1 MASEE
6 VAVAVSETKR
16 IGDLRVVDL
25 KSELKK
31 RNLDAVEEEGGNPE
45 ALQIPV
51 EVSLKKPHKRTPK
64 NKKSDEEGSVE
75 DANDTNEDTEMAAD
89 NSTDWDAQEEGDEE
103 AGKVETNMTDSED
116 KVISADEVEMME
128 MENAAEQAANSE
140 RAEAMVEDSLDVEVS
155 AENSALEDKDE
166 VTDGDM
172 TLTDATSDKENVEGL
187 CEGGLSSLPA
197 GEGEVSA
204 QDVLDMNAPRPEAE
218 EDNISVTVQAED
230 ALTLDVDGDLLLEA
244 PKKDS
249 VGAHGSS
256 GRGAASTKSTNS
268 GSSSGST
275 KATDGATS
283 KQEGHESVEK
293 ASKEG
298 AAANG
303 KKEEGAS
310 SDASKS
316 DGKEDGKKP
325 GSTPDKSKEAAKK
338 GASSSGTSDQ
348 AKSSS
353 KDGKGASKDDKGR
366 SGASGGSG
374 GGNSGSVS
382 GKNLWVSSLS
392 SSTKA
397 TDLKNAFSKY
407 GKVIGA
413 KIVTNARSPGARC
426 YGFVTMATV
435 EEATKCISHL
445 HRTELH
451 GRMISVERAKNDPAS
466 KKASDKKEVEIKKDG
481 KASSSGDRKSTETK
495 PHQSS
500 STGKKEEKKDDKK
513 VVEKKDT
520 KESSSSSS
528 AKKPEEKKDDKDGK
542 KEEKED
548 QKSSSGTKKPD
559 DKKGG
564 KIADRTVVM
573 DKSKGE
579 PVVCVK
585 TTSKDKEKDKKS
597 TTKSDDK
604 KSSSNVK
611 ADPKS
616 STKSDVL
623 SFEKIREE
631 RERER
636 KRQNERDAREKIR
649 ERQKELKEL
658 KELKERQEMKRIRV
672 LREREEREQL
682 QRERERLQMERLRL
696 EKERQERERLERQR
710 VRIEQERCKEQE
722 RIARMRE
729 ELRRQQEKL
738 RLEQERR
745 ASLKRTYDVD
755 NRRDDSYWGEP
766 KRLALDSDA
775 RYGQSLLQRG
785 DTTANRFN
793 DYDHRERGK
802 FPDQRLLPAIG
813 IESAREQHFLH
824 GCVDM
829 RHDGL
834 KAALYRPYDMMRL
847 EPYDRRPDYQS
858 GRSRDDGAIFTPS
871 RLNGPQAGRR
881 DDVRETRDRDDRRMD
896 IPRDRPTLGKPRDV
910 AARGHSPRR
919 DSPRRGTTRDD
930 WKSERTVIADRRDVM
945 RDTRDTDRVRLDRGR
960 EPDGHVRSL
969 LPSGAGSSSY
979 GGREPMRSGG
989 GVIGERG
996 NLPHFGEDRRNVLER
1011 TSRDTWTSSLSQPS
1025 GYGQDI
1031 QRLGSDSRSTGFLS
1045 QQTRDSRDWGVGD
1058 HGRKMDSHSDRT
1070 WQVKGDGRT
1079 LGQSIQTHVMPRG
1092 PSSGRSYLTS
1102 SGQQGSANLL
1112 GRTVQLATSLAAAGG
1127 GFSSTDRLHR
1137 PSGDLRFD
1145 PYKSGTVRRY

>member
-1 MASEE
+1 
-6 VAVAVSETKR
+6 
-16 IGDLRVVDL
+16 
-25 KSELKK
+25 
-31 RNLDAVEEEGGNPE
+31 
-45 ALQIPV
+45 
-51 EVSLKKPHKRTPK
+51 
-64 NKKSDEEGSVE
+64 
-75 DANDTNEDTEMAAD
+75 
-89 NSTDWDAQEEGDEE
+89 
-103 AGKVETNMTDSED
+103 
-116 KVISADEVEMME
+116 
-128 MENAAEQAANSE
+128 
-140 RAEAMVEDSLDVEVS
+140 
-155 AENSALEDKDE
+155 
-166 VTDGDM
+166 
-172 TLTDATSDKENVEGL
+172 
-187 CEGGLSSLPA
+187 
-197 GEGEVSA
+197 EGEVSA

-244 PKKDS
+244 PK
-249 VGAHGSS
+249 
-256 GRGAASTKSTNS
+256 N
-268 GSSSGST
+268 GST

-283 KQEGHESVEK
+283 KQEGHESAEK
-293 ASKEG
+293 AAKEG

-466 KKASDKKEVEIKKDG
+466 KKASDKKEVEAKKDG

-495 PHQSS
+495 LHQSS
-500 STGKKEEKKDDKK
+500 STGKKEEKKDDK
-513 VVEKKDT
+513 
-520 KESSSSSS
+520 
-528 AKKPEEKKDDKDGK
+528 KKPEEKKDDKDGK

-548 QKSSSGTKKPD
+548 KKSSSSTTKKPD

-564 KIADRTVVM
+564 KSADRTVVM

-585 TTSKDKEKDKKS
+585 TTSKDKEKDKSLRLRFQKS

-611 ADPKS
+611 AEPKS

-813 IESAREQHFLH
+813 IER
-824 GCVDM
+824 
-829 RHDGL
+829 
-834 KAALYRPYDMMRL
+834 RL

-930 WKSERTVIADRRDVM
+930 WKSERTVITDRRDVI
-945 RDTRDTDRVRLDRGR
+945 RDTRDADRVRLDRGR

-989 GVIGERG
+989 GVIGDRG

-1011 TSRDTWTSSLSQPS
+1011 TSRDTWTSTLSQPS

-1045 QQTRDSRDWGVGD
+1045 Q
-1058 HGRKMDSHSDRT
+1058 
-1070 WQVKGDGRT
+1070 
-1079 LGQSIQTHVMPRG
+1079 
-1092 PSSGRSYLTS
+1092 
-1102 SGQQGSANLL
+1102 
-1112 GRTVQLATSLAAAGG
+1112 
-1127 GFSSTDRLHR
+1127 
-1137 PSGDLRFD
+1137 
-1145 PYKSGTVRRY
+1145 

>member
-31 RNLDAVEEEGGNPE
+31 RNLDVSGVKSVLVDRLRKAVEEEGGNPE

-128 MENAAEQAANSE
+128 MENAAEQAAN
-140 RAEAMVEDSLDVEVS
+140 
-155 AENSALEDKDE
+155 N
-166 VTDGDM
+166 
-172 TLTDATSDKENVEGL
+172 KENVEGL

-283 KQEGHESVEK
+283 KQEGHESAEK
-293 ASKEG
+293 AAKEG

-353 KDGKGASKDDKGR
+353 KDGKGASKDDKG
-366 SGASGGSG
+366 GF
-374 GGNSGSVS
+374 GSVS

-495 PHQSS
+495 PHH
-500 STGKKEEKKDDKK
+500 TGKKEEKKDDKK

-649 ERQKELKEL
+649 SAQRTVNERTA
-658 KELKERQEMKRIRV
+658 EMKRIRV

-813 IESAREQHFLH
+813 IES
-824 GCVDM
+824 C
-829 RHDGL
+829 
-834 KAALYRPYDMMRL
+834 
-847 EPYDRRPDYQS
+847 
-858 GRSRDDGAIFTPS
+858 
-871 RLNGPQAGRR
+871 
-881 DDVRETRDRDDRRMD
+881 
-896 IPRDRPTLGKPRDV
+896 
-910 AARGHSPRR
+910 
-919 DSPRRGTTRDD
+919 
-930 WKSERTVIADRRDVM
+930 
-945 RDTRDTDRVRLDRGR
+945 
-960 EPDGHVRSL
+960 
-969 LPSGAGSSSY
+969 
-979 GGREPMRSGG
+979 
-989 GVIGERG
+989 GV
-996 NLPHFGEDRRNVLER
+996 PAVQHFGEDRRNVLER

-1092 PSSGRSYLTS
+1092 PSSGSYLTS